1 MNLLKHLKYV
11 PKHFALVLAGVVAT
25 TTVATT
31 LAWGPNRDTYTT
43 AKPADH
49 IVFNSITD
57 NPSVG
62 DERDFVVVKEAD
74 NQNAGGWKNSINAV
88 AGKEYLIRVYVHN
101 NAADQLDLKA
111 RNTRVSVALPTNTAK
126 NIAFSGF
133 VSADNATPKK
143 VWDDA
148 ALKSSENFNIA
159 YVPGS
164 AKFYNNVTGQ
174 AGRALSDSI
183 VTSSGA
189 QVGYQSNN
197 GVIPGCYKFA
207 GYVTLKV
214 KVQGSVKTDFEMSKS
229 VRKAGEQTWSETVAT
244 QPGDKVQY
252 RVKYTNK
259 ATTQQDNVTVKD
271 ALPKGMSYVNGST
284 KLYLGTDPSNA
295 RPVSDNITKTGINIG
310 SYAPGGM
317 AMVIFEATVDANDA
331 LPTCGANTLNN
342 VATVTVGNAS
352 KDDNATVTVA
362 KTCVTSPTTV
372 TPTPVTPVTPV
383 ETVETK
389 APEAIASTGP
399 EALLSGLVGSSA
411 LGYGAY
417 TYLQSRRTLLDTIFR
432 R

>member
-25 TTVATT
+25 ATVATS

-62 DERDFVVVKEAD
+62 DERDFVVVKAAD
-74 NQNAGGWKNSINAV
+74 NQNAGGWKNSIDAV

-111 RNTRVSVALPTNTAK
+111 RNTRVSVALPTNTGK

-148 ALKSSENFNIA
+148 ALKSSEDFNIA

-164 AKFYNNVTGQ
+164 AMFYNNVTGQ
-174 AGRALSDSI
+174 AGRSLSDSI
-183 VTSSGA
+183 VTSAGA

-197 GVIPGCYKFA
+197 GVIPGCYKYA

-214 KVQGSVKTDFEMSKS
+214 KVQGPVKTDFEMSKS
-229 VRKAGEQTWSETVAT
+229 VRKAGEQTWAETVST
-244 QPGDKVQY
+244 NPGDKVQY

-259 ATTQQDNVTVKD
+259 GTAQQDNVTVKD
-271 ALPKGMSYVNGST
+271 VLPKGMSYVNGST

-295 RPVSDNITKTGINIG
+295 RPVSDNITKTGVNIG

-331 LPTCGANTLNN
+331 LPVCGANTLRNI
-342 VATVTVGNAS
+342 ATVSVGNLS
-352 KDDNATVTVA
+352 KEDDATVTVA
-362 KTCVTSPTTV
+362 KTCVTP
-372 TPTPVTPVTPV
+372 PAPVTPVTPTAV
-383 ETVETK
+383 TPAEAK
-389 APEAIASTGP
+389 GPEAIASTGP
-399 EALLSGLVGSSA
+399 EALLGGLVGSSA

-417 TYLQSRRTLLDTIFR
+417 SYLQSRRTLLDKLFR